1 MTVVVVESPAKAKTI
16 NKYLGSDFIVLAS
29 VGHVRDLARK
39 DGAVDPNHDFTMN
52 WEVNSDKQKNIKAI
66 SDALIN
72 RNKLILATDPDRE
85 GEAISWHLLEV
96 LQKRKAIK
104 KSTVVERVV
113 FNAITKNSVTEAMK
127 APREINMPLVNA
139 YLARRALDHLVGFNL
154 SPVLWRKCP
163 GGAKASAGR
172 VQSPSLRLVVEREME
187 IESFRSEEYWSV
199 KVQLQTGEKK
209 SFDARLVKLDDKK
222 IEKMTIKSCEQANS
236 AAKVIRNS
244 KLVVSSISSSPKK
257 RNPSPP
263 FMTSTLQQEASR
275 KLGLGAKNTMSTAQR
290 LYESGLITY
299 MRTDGIDMSPE
310 AVSSARSFI
319 KNKFGTNYLPLKPR
333 IYKNA
338 SKNAQEAHECI
349 RPTEIGCLPG
359 DLGDCDKIQRDL
371 YKLIWNRTVSSQ
383 MESASFESTA
393 VEIQSLNKQVGL
405 RANGQV
411 MLFDGFLKVYSEG
424 KDDEKNNDDE
434 RILPAIKNNENIQSK
449 KVSPEQHF
457 TQPPPRYTEAT
468 LVKKMEEL
476 GIGRPSTYASIIS
489 TIQDREYVKID
500 KNRLIPEDK
509 GRLIT
514 IFLTSYFNKYL
525 QYDYTADLEKKLD
538 KVSSGEV
545 EWKNVLNE
553 FWKEFNKTINDTADL
568 SITEALEKLNDVLT
582 PHIFPTLEEGTD
594 PRVCRK
600 CGNGRLSMRTSRSGG
615 AFIGCSNYPDCRYT
629 RALTGEAEAGDI
641 NSSTG
646 IVLGQNESNEEISIR
661 TGRFGPY
668 VQLGEQKDGEN
679 TPKRTSIPKGI
690 SIEALDL
697 EKAIKLLSLPRKI
710 GLHPEDGIEIEA
722 AIGRYGA
729 YVKHDRTYANLS
741 DPDEVFNI
749 GMNRSIELLSEKIKK
764 GGRYGVAKVLR
775 ELGEHPKSGIVEVL
789 DGKYGPYVRWNKI
802 NATIPKDSSPEQIT
816 LEMAVSLINEKAER
830 QPIKKKRAKKK

>member
-449 KVSPEQHF
+449 KISPEQHF

-749 GMNRSIELLSEKIKK
+749 GMNRSIELLSEK
-764 GGRYGVAKVLR
+764 
-775 ELGEHPKSGIVEVL
+775 
-789 DGKYGPYVRWNKI
+789 N
-802 NATIPKDSSPEQIT
+802 
-816 LEMAVSLINEKAER
+816 
-830 QPIKKKRAKKK
+830 KKRR